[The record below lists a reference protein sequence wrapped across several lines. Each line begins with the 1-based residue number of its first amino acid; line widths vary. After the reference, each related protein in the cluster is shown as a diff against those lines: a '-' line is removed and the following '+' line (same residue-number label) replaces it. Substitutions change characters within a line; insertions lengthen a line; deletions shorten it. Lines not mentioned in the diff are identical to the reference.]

1 MYLARYRCLD
11 ESFLIYAHV
20 VASDSDE
27 VRRFAAMRC
36 ASTTS
41 SDRARGSMRRVD
53 ACHRQW

>member
-1 MYLARYRCLD
+1 MYLGRYRCLD

-27 VRRFAAMRC
+27 VRGFAAMRC

-41 SDRARGSMRRVD
+41 
-53 ACHRQW
+53 